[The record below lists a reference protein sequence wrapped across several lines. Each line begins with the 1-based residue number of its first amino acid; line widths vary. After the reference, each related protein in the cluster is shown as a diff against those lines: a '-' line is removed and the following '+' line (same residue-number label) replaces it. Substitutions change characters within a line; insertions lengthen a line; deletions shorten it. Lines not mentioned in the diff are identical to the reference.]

1 MIFRGRVT
9 SSLVD
14 ESGEDNSLAS
24 KGDLLDV
31 AVGGVALLL
40 RIARKD
46 IARSMLGKKIRVEL
60 SLENTLTKQ
69 IFLSG
74 DIVAIRL
81 RHVVENKYSVHVKF
95 DERLSLDTLQSIVSA
110 NSEKMSVYF
119 DLPSGGWT
127 IVQPEPTLVRS

>member
-1 MIFRGRVT
+1 MNWER
-9 SSLVD
+9 
-14 ESGEDNSLAS
+14 DNSLAS

-69 IFLSG
+69 IFYQAISSRFGCATSWRINTRCMSNLTSG
-74 DIVAIRL
+74 C
-81 RHVVENKYSVHVKF
+81 HWTPCS
-95 DERLSLDTLQSIVSA
+95 QS
-110 NSEKMSVYF
+110 
-119 DLPSGGWT
+119 
-127 IVQPEPTLVRS
+127 